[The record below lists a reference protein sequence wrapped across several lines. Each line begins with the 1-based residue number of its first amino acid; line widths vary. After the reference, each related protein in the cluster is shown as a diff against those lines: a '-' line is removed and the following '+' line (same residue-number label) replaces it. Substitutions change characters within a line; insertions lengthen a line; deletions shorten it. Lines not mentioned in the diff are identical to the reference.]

1 MKSHSE
7 KPQPNE
13 PRAEDREGLLHRI
26 EEKLNRLLGRR
37 DDDWHERAWAPLDSP
52 FASYSPNDPSPRLF
66 GGPRADAPGW
76 DPSLAG
82 PRFDRID
89 PGSVGT
95 HAVHPKASY
104 PGAQT
109 PLLTAHSSA
118 REYYILMQE
127 RAEAEG
133 GTDGYARYRG
143 RKMRELDREYADY
156 RRDQQDR
163 FDRDFAA
170 WRDKRNRPPEVID
183 EPRRSEQKAD
193 ELKKQGQ

>member
-1 MKSHSE
+1 MESRSE

-37 DDDWHERAWAPLDSP
+37 DDEWHDRAWAPIDSP
-52 FASYSPNDPSPRLF
+52 FAVYSPNDPSPRLF

-95 HAVHPKASY
+95 HAAHPTASY
-104 PGAQT
+104 PGSQT
-109 PLLTAHSSA
+109 PLPSTAP
-118 REYYILMQE
+118 
-127 RAEAEG
+127 RANI
-133 GTDGYARYRG
+133 TY
-143 RKMRELDREYADY
+143 
-156 RRDQQDR
+156 
-163 FDRDFAA
+163 
-170 WRDKRNRPPEVID
+170 
-183 EPRRSEQKAD
+183 
-193 ELKKQGQ
+193 

>member
-1 MKSHSE
+1 MESRSE

-37 DDDWHERAWAPLDSP
+37 DDEWHDRAWAPIDSP
-52 FASYSPNDPSPRLF
+52 FAVYSPNDPSPRLF

-95 HAVHPKASY
+95 HAAHP
-104 PGAQT
+104 T
-109 PLLTAHSSA
+109 
-118 REYYILMQE
+118 
-127 RAEAEG
+127 
-133 GTDGYARYRG
+133 
-143 RKMRELDREYADY
+143 
-156 RRDQQDR
+156 
-163 FDRDFAA
+163 A
-170 WRDKRNRPPEVID
+170 WRQNRKGPPSKSRFEASPKQV
-183 EPRRSEQKAD
+183 SG
-193 ELKKQGQ
+193 KQGR

>member
-95 HAVHPKASY
+95 HAAHPTAWRQNRKGPKAVEEPFRSG
-104 PGAQT
+104 PKTDVG
-109 PLLTAHSSA
+109 
-118 REYYILMQE
+118 
-127 RAEAEG
+127 EAEPVTAVQQPG
-133 GTDGYARYRG
+133 RRQRAR
-143 RKMRELDREYADY
+143 
-156 RRDQQDR
+156 
-163 FDRDFAA
+163 
-170 WRDKRNRPPEVID
+170 
-183 EPRRSEQKAD
+183 
-193 ELKKQGQ
+193 

>member
-13 PRAEDREGLLHRI
+13 PRDEDREGLLHRI

-37 DDDWHERAWAPLDSP
+37 DDEWHDRAWAPVDSP

-89 PGSVGT
+89 LGSVGT
-95 HAVHPKASY
+95 HAAHPTSSY

-109 PLLTAHSSA
+109 PLLSAHSSA
-118 REYYILMQE
+118 REYYLLMQE
-127 RAEAEG
+127 RAQDGEADTG
-133 GTDGYARYRG
+133 GYARYRG
-143 RKMRELDREYADY
+143 RQMREFDREYADY

-163 FDRDFAA
+163 FDHDFAA
-170 WRDKRNRPPEVID
+170 WRDKRNRPPD
-183 EPRRSEQKAD
+183 EPLRSEQQAD
-193 ELKKQGQ
+193 ELKKQRQ

>member
-1 MKSHSE
+1 MESRSE

-37 DDDWHERAWAPLDSP
+37 DDEWHDRAWAPIDSP
-52 FASYSPNDPSPRLF
+52 FAIYSPNDPSPRLF

-82 PRFDRID
+82 PRFDR
-89 PGSVGT
+89 
-95 HAVHPKASY
+95 
-104 PGAQT
+104 
-109 PLLTAHSSA
+109 
-118 REYYILMQE
+118 
-127 RAEAEG
+127 
-133 GTDGYARYRG
+133 
-143 RKMRELDREYADY
+143 
-156 RRDQQDR
+156 
-163 FDRDFAA
+163 DFAA

-183 EPRRSEQKAD
+183 EPLRSEQKAD